1 MEHHDYFP
9 NPILWVELSKIFH
22 FTIIF
27 FSAILVLKNI
37 LYISKDI
44 FTRNTNQTWIN
55 NPYRKITC

>member
-44 FTRNTNQTWIN
+44 FTQ
-55 NPYRKITC
+55 